1 MKALT
6 AKVNANAFTKP
17 PRFTRVLPDI
27 LRTAAHYAR
36 QLRSCMR
43 TCNMCSSVHVCASVA
58 VTLWCSVL
66 CDTTTHLRY
75 AVFCA
80 CATGTIS

>member
-1 MKALT
+1 MVMKALT

-36 QLRSCMR
+36 QLRPCMR
-43 TCNMCSSVHVCASVA
+43 TCNMCSSVV